1 MFFGGFYLDPVYLIV
16 FIATLIISIAAQTFM
31 SSQYRKW
38 SNVRNGSGLNGQQ
51 VGLAIVNRTSL
62 GGDGT
67 RPAPRIETGEV
78 QKLAQLHDKGIIT
91 DAEYQAKRQQLEAT
105 RPARSVRQDTSYN
118 TSNIAF
124 EQTQGQL
131 TDHYDPRSHTV
142 RMSQKVASQP
152 SVASMAIVAHELG
165 HAQQHENKSVLISMR
180 NVLLPA
186 VRFSPTIAFISIFLG
201 LIFNVAGL
209 FWLGVIFYALLVLFS
224 ILTLPVE
231 IDASRRGLKLLDKA
245 GLMVTDEDRQG
256 SKGVLTAAAATY
268 IAAAVTAI
276 LQLLYYISI
285 ARRRG

>member
-1 MFFGGFYLDPVYLIV
+1 
-16 FIATLIISIAAQTFM
+16 M

-38 SNVRNGSGLNGQQ
+38 SNVRNGSSLNGQQ
-51 VGLAIVNRTSL
+51 VGYAIVNRTSL

-91 DAEYQAKRQQLEAT
+91 DAEFQAKRQQLEAT
-105 RPARSVRQDTSYN
+105 RPARQDTSYN
-118 TSNIAF
+118 ASNIAF

-131 TDHYDPRSHTV
+131 SDHYDPRSHTV

-165 HAQQHENKSVLISMR
+165 HAQQHENNSVLITMR

-201 LIFNVAGL
+201 LLFNIAGL

-245 GLMVTDEDRQG
+245 GLMVTEQDRQG

>member
-1 MFFGGFYLDPVYLIV
+1 MFFGGFYLDPVYLFV
-16 FIATLIISIAAQTFM
+16 FIVTLVISIAAQAYM

-38 SNVRNGSGLNGQQ
+38 SNVRNGSSLNGQQ
-51 VGLAIVNRTSL
+51 VGYAIVNRTSL

-91 DAEYQAKRQQLEAT
+91 DAEFQAKRQQLEAT
-105 RPARSVRQDTSYN
+105 RPARQDTSYN
-118 TSNIAF
+118 ASNIAF

-131 TDHYDPRSHTV
+131 SDHYDPRSHTV

-165 HAQQHENKSVLISMR
+165 HAQQHENNSVLITMR

-201 LIFNVAGL
+201 LLFNIAGL

-245 GLMVTDEDRQG
+245 GLMVTEQDRQG